1 MAFSGLAFVNLFIL
15 TCVYPHQSFFYG
27 IVYGGGRR
35 GKGEGRR
42 RGKKGEKREGG
53 GRRGKE
59 GEKREGGGWLCF
71 CDKTSQTG
79 FIA

>member
-27 IVYGGGRR
+27 TVYGRR
-35 GKGEGRR
+35 GRGGGRR

-59 GEKREGGGWLCF
+59 GVGCVFVIKPL
-71 CDKTSQTG
+71 KQVS
-79 FIA
+79 

>member
-27 IVYGGGRR
+27 IVYGGGGGRR

-59 GEKREGGGWLCF
+59 GVGCVFVIKPL
-71 CDKTSQTG
+71 KQVS
-79 FIA
+79 

>member
-27 IVYGGGRR
+27 IVYGGG
-35 GKGEGRR
+35 
-42 RGKKGEKREGG
+42 GKKGGGEEKREGG

-59 GEKREGGGWLCF
+59 GVGCVFVIKPLKQ
-71 CDKTSQTG
+71 DS
-79 FIA
+79 

>member
-27 IVYGGGRR
+27 IVYGGEEGGRGR
-35 GKGEGRR
+35 GGEEGRR
-42 RGKKGEKREGG
+42 

-59 GEKREGGGWLCF
+59 GVGCVFVIKPL
-71 CDKTSQTG
+71 KQVS
-79 FIA
+79 

>member
-27 IVYGGGRR
+27 TVYGGG
-35 GKGEGRR
+35 GGEGGGEEGGEEGRR
-42 RGKKGEKREGG
+42 

-59 GEKREGGGWLCF
+59 GGEEGRRGLVVF
-71 CDKTSQTG
+71 L
-79 FIA
+79 

>member
-27 IVYGGGRR
+27 IVYGGG
-35 GKGEGRR
+35 GKGGKGRGGEEGRR
-42 RGKKGEKREGG
+42 

-59 GEKREGGGWLCF
+59 GGEEGRRGLVVF
-71 CDKTSQTG
+71 L
-79 FIA
+79 

>member
-27 IVYGGGRR
+27 IVYGGGEEGGR
-35 GKGEGRR
+35 GRGGEEGRR
-42 RGKKGEKREGG
+42 

-59 GEKREGGGWLCF
+59 GGEEGRRGLVVF
-71 CDKTSQTG
+71 L
-79 FIA
+79 

>member
-1 MAFSGLAFVNLFIL
+1 MAFSGLAFVDLFIL

-59 GEKREGGGWLCF
+59 GVGCVFVIKPL
-71 CDKTSQTG
+71 KQVS
-79 FIA
+79 

>member
-27 IVYGGGRR
+27 IVYGAGGRR

-59 GEKREGGGWLCF
+59 GVGCVFVIKPL
-71 CDKTSQTG
+71 KQVS
-79 FIA
+79 

>member
-27 IVYGGGRR
+27 IVYGGGGRR

-42 RGKKGEKREGG
+42 RGKK
-53 GRRGKE
+53 

>member
-27 IVYGGGRR
+27 TVYGGGGRR
-35 GKGEGRR
+35 GRGGGRR

-59 GEKREGGGWLCF
+59 GVGCVFVIKPL
-71 CDKTSQTG
+71 KQVS
-79 FIA
+79 

>member
-27 IVYGGGRR
+27 IVYGGGGGRR

-42 RGKKGEKREGG
+42 RGKKGEK
-53 GRRGKE
+53 K
-59 GEKREGGGWLCF
+59 EGGGWLCF

>member
-27 IVYGGGRR
+27 IVYGGGGGEGGR
-35 GKGEGRR
+35 GRGGGRR

-59 GEKREGGGWLCF
+59 GVGCVFVIKPL
-71 CDKTSQTG
+71 KQVS
-79 FIA
+79 

>member
-27 IVYGGGRR
+27 IVYGGG
-35 GKGEGRR
+35 
-42 RGKKGEKREGG
+42 KKGGGEEKREGG

-59 GEKREGGGWLCF
+59 GVGCVFVIKPL
-71 CDKTSQTG
+71 KQVS
-79 FIA
+79 

>member
-27 IVYGGGRR
+27 IVYGGG
-35 GKGEGRR
+35 
-42 RGKKGEKREGG
+42 GKKGGGEEKREGG

-59 GEKREGGGWLCF
+59 GVGCVFVIKPL
-71 CDKTSQTG
+71 KQVS
-79 FIA
+79 

>member
-27 IVYGGGRR
+27 TVYGGG
-35 GKGEGRR
+35 GEGGGEEGGEEGRR
-42 RGKKGEKREGG
+42 

-59 GEKREGGGWLCF
+59 GGEEGRRGLVVF
-71 CDKTSQTG
+71 L
-79 FIA
+79 

>member
-27 IVYGGGRR
+27 IVYGGGGER

-59 GEKREGGGWLCF
+59 GIGCVFVIKPL
-71 CDKTSQTG
+71 KQVS
-79 FIA
+79 

>member
-27 IVYGGGRR
+27 IVYGGGEE
-35 GKGEGRR
+35 GGEEGRR
-42 RGKKGEKREGG
+42 
-53 GRRGKE
+53 

>member
-27 IVYGGGRR
+27 IVYGGGGGRR
-35 GKGEGRR
+35 EKGEGRR
-42 RGKKGEKREGG
+42 RGKK
-53 GRRGKE
+53 

>member
-27 IVYGGGRR
+27 IVYGGGGRR

-59 GEKREGGGWLCF
+59 GVGCVFVIKPL
-71 CDKTSQTG
+71 KQVS
-79 FIA
+79 